1 MGCRVAAAAARL
13 TLVDRVFTRL
23 GASDRIMA
31 GESTFLVEC
40 SETAAILKACV
51 ESQYTHVPA
60 QVDVRQGMGLPPAGS
75 AQSCCVHMTRGLMA
89 ITAA

>member
-1 MGCRVAAAAARL
+1 LRSALLLESILLAAHPQGIARVLKVGGRWCACCRPSQMGCRVAAAAARL

-40 SETAAILKACV
+40 SETAAILKASV
-51 ESQYTHVPA
+51 EP
-60 QVDVRQGMGLPPAGS
+60 
-75 AQSCCVHMTRGLMA
+75 
-89 ITAA
+89 

>member
-1 MGCRVAAAAARL
+1 MHPTVSHHEPDLHTEALSDATQMGCHVAASAARL

-40 SETAAILKACV
+40 SETAAILKVDCKNRCLG
-51 ESQYTHVPA
+51 VPVA
-60 QVDVRQGMGLPPAGS
+60 S
-75 AQSCCVHMTRGLMA
+75 K
-89 ITAA
+89 